1 MKKKFLN
8 GLFAVLVAS
17 ASAVMFNSCKD
28 TDEDMYVQLES
39 EIKKGQTELASQI
52 TNLASQV
59 NDLSGRL
66 TAAEGNIASLQSQIN
81 DINDDIT
88 DIKSQLDALSYLDDE
103 DVKDAIE
110 WLVESKEGLQELLDE
125 DAALHDWLEEND
137 YETLIDALED
147 ILAKIE
153 DLQKQVDNL
162 TNRFNNLITSLNIN
176 AVANPVFGYINT
188 PFGVNTNILMAYYG
202 EVNVETIFPDF
213 EGTGTPEYN
222 GNWALEGV
230 KDALKAAGVEELDY
244 ITIPAGI
251 VGAEDGVLSLGSIY
265 LTINPVNVD
274 LTGKTFALE
283 TTDGAGDY
291 LTVEV
296 AKSSDR
302 LAFGQGGIS
311 RAGDN
316 GNGFYAGKVTISTD
330 NLDEIVVDNTGLKS
344 ALEAAVKNPTKSD
357 LVSLIKKIYSAY
369 NGVLPAY
376 AVTASWEDDTIAI
389 PHTINAVYS
398 NYEIAATAREP
409 FSFETGFGVS
419 IDKKI
424 PNLPTADELRIDVE
438 KLKNKINESLADFD
452 IQITGDFNV
461 DLRDLTAPT
470 VTVGGQEYEL
480 NNWGRFIDELSAKL
494 NNQFNEQVAQ
504 IITEQVVAAI
514 KEKLR
519 EASGSLINGIDKV
532 ASKLDPYMTYLDR
545 INSLIDKAN
554 DFLSNPNQYLQVMM
568 AYEGVDG
575 AIHRLSQVKDFPTP
589 VEAASN
595 AKEGI
600 VLYPTTYTAEL
611 VAPAYKKY
619 VAVVGVTGGTDAE
632 NKAELKA
639 ANSGNLNTVLPG
651 TTVGIGFSPKAGF
664 TYEILYTAIDF
675 HGYTSTATYYVAAE

>member
-52 TNLASQV
+52 SNLASQV

-66 TAAEGNIASLQSQIN
+66 TTAEGNIASLQSQIN

-88 DIKSQLDALSYLDDE
+88 DIKAQLDALSYLDDE

-125 DAALHDWLEEND
+125 DAALHEWLEEND

-153 DLQKQVDNL
+153 DLQKQLDNL

-202 EVNVETIFPDF
+202 EVNVETAFPDF

-230 KDALKAAGVEELDY
+230 EAALKAAGVTPASIE
-244 ITIPAGI
+244 IPAGI

-344 ALEAAVKNPTKSD
+344 ALEAAVKNPTKTD
-357 LVSLIKKIYSAY
+357 LVSIIKKIYSAY

-376 AVTASWEDDTIAI
+376 AVTASWEDDTIAG
-389 PHTINAVYS
+389 TINAVYS

-419 IDKKI
+419 IDKQI

-438 KLKNKINESLADFD
+438 KLKNKINESLAEFD
-452 IQITGDFNV
+452 IQISGDI
-461 DLRDLTAPT
+461 T
-470 VTVGGQEYEL
+470 VELSTQTPYIEIEGVKYEV
-480 NNWGRFIDELSAKL
+480 NNWDDLISDLSEQLTK
-494 NNQFNEQVAQ
+494 QFNEKVAE
-504 IITEQVVAAI
+504 IIKDQVVAAI
-514 KEKLR
+514 NEKLA
-519 EASGSLINGIDKV
+519 EARGSLINGIDKV

-554 DFLSNPNQYLQVMM
+554 DFLSNPNHYLQVMM

-575 AIHRLSQVKDFPTP
+575 TIHRLSQVKDFPTP
-589 VEAASN
+589 VEAASS

-632 NKAELKA
+632 NKAELAA
-639 ANSGNLNTVLPG
+639 ANSGDLNKVLDG